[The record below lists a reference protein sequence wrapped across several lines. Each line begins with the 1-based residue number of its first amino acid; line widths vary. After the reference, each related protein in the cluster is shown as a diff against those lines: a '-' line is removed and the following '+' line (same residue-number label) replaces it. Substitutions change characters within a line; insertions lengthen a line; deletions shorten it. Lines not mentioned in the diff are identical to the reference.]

1 MKIEAVML
9 DTRAPDDV
17 DELRRLLDEGVV
29 RAEEVVCVIGKTEGN
44 GGRNDFTRALAM
56 HALEHLFAPRLGV
69 APEAVQERVIF
80 SFSGGTEGVVAPHMI
95 VFARQGERSERRGAA
110 KRLAV
115 GIGHTR
121 AFEPHEIGR
130 MPQIRETARVTEE
143 IARTLQLDDL
153 ADVHLVQMKGA
164 IPPFSQ
170 AQAQAAAARGI
181 PLRCDMVWSRA
192 ASALGVGLAL
202 GEVPEARLADDVVCR
217 DWDLCSSVASCSAK
231 PGLTRTEIMVFAT
244 SPYWDGDLTIAHG
257 VLDDILDVRGIRSV
271 AAAAGL
277 DITVPPRADEA
288 ARLVGVLA
296 KSEADPRGSIRGRRH
311 TMLEDDDISDARHS
325 RCALAAVIASVLGDT
340 RVYVSTRAE
349 HQGPVGGGPLAIIAR
364 IGEPP

>member
-1 MKIEAVML
+1 MRISAVTL
-9 DTRAPDDV
+9 TTSAPDDV
-17 DELRRLLDEGVV
+17 AELRRLLDEGAL
-29 RAEEVVCVIGKTEGN
+29 RAEDVVCVIGKTEGN

-56 HALEHLFAPRLGV
+56 TALEHLFAPRLGI

-80 SFSGGTEGVVAPHMI
+80 SFSGGTEGVVAPHM
-95 VFARQGERSERRGAA
+95 VVLAREGERSEQPRTE

-121 AFEPHEIGR
+121 EFQPHEIGR
-130 MPQIRETARVTEE
+130 MPQILETARVTWE
-143 IARTLQLDDL
+143 IARTLQLDGP

-164 IPPFSQ
+164 IPPFSH

-202 GEVPEARLADDVVCR
+202 GEVAEEQLADEVVCR
-217 DWDLCSSVASCSAK
+217 DWELYSSVASCSAK

-244 SPYWDGDLTIAHG
+244 SHYWDGDLTIAHG
-257 VLDDILDVRGIRSV
+257 VLDDILDVRGIRAV

-277 DITVPPRADEA
+277 DVGVPPRADEV
-288 ARLVGVLA
+288 ARLVGVFA
-296 KSEADPRGSIRGRRH
+296 KSEADPRGTIRGRRH
-311 TMLEDDDISDARHS
+311 TMLGDDDVSDTRWS

-349 HQGPVGGGPLAIIAR
+349 HHGPLGGGPLAIIAR
-364 IGEPP
+364 TGGAP